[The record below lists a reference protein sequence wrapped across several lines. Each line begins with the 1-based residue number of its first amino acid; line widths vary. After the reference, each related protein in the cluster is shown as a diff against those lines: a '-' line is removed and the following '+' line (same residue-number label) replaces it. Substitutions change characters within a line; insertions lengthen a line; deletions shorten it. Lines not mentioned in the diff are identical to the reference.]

1 MISGDDMEEKLKSIE
16 ARRVKLYEIYKKE
29 TKFGLISFGLLALSI
44 VIFILAEQVIL
55 LVLVALFLVT
65 ALVFVAKASVHAS
78 KFKEIIKTELITAML
93 EDQFEKVAYSHQ
105 QSIPIQTINATKMI
119 KSPDRFS
126 GEDYIRGTYKD
137 VSFEVSDIDLKER
150 VETTDSKGNRHVS
163 YQTYFKGR
171 WYIFKFGRK
180 FDGTIKIAE
189 GGRWQMNTKGLTKM
203 DTESIEFNKKFSM
216 FASSQEY
223 GFYQITP
230 RMLEKFME
238 LEKLHRGS
246 ILYYFNED
254 ELHIGVNDRRDY
266 LELPLKKA
274 VNQQALID
282 FKADIEL
289 IPAIINELKLD
300 SDKFKNKEQKG
311 VN

>member
-1 MISGDDMEEKLKSIE
+1 MISGDDMEQKLNSIE
-16 ARRVKLYEIYKKE
+16 ARRIKLYEVYKKE
-29 TKFGLISFGLLALSI
+29 SKSSLILFGLMVVSLALFI
-44 VIFILAEQVIL
+44 FTQQAFIIIFVII
-55 LVLVALFLVT
+55 FLVG
-65 ALVFVAKASVHAS
+65 ALIFVAKAAVHAN
-78 KFKEIIKTELITAML
+78 KFKEIIKSELITAML
-93 EDQFEKVAYSHQ
+93 EDQFEHVGYSHK

-119 KSPDRFS
+119 KRPDRFS

-137 VSFEVSDIDLKER
+137 VDFEVSDIDLKER
-150 VETTDSKGNRHVS
+150 VETRDSKGNRTVS

-171 WYIFKFGRK
+171 WYIFKFGRS

-189 GGRWQMNTKGLTKM
+189 GGRWQMNTQGLTKM
-203 DTESIEFNKKFSM
+203 DTESILFNKKFSI
-216 FASSQEY
+216 FVSSLEY

-230 RMLEKFME
+230 RILEKLME

-246 ILYYFNED
+246 ILYYFNAN

-289 IPAIINELKLD
+289 IPAIINELNLD

>member
-1 MISGDDMEEKLKSIE
+1 MEEKLRSIE
-16 ARRVKLYEIYKKE
+16 ARRVKLYEVYKKE
-29 TKFGLISFGLLALSI
+29 NKFGLIAFGLMLLVLA
-44 VIFILAEQVIL
+44 IFIVTQVVIL
-55 LVLVALFLVT
+55 LGF
-65 ALVFVAKASVHAS
+65 VFVFLITAIVFVGRAAVHAS
-78 KFKEIIKTELITAML
+78 KFKDIIKTELITAML
-93 EDQFEKVAYSHQ
+93 EDQFEDVGYSHH

-126 GEDYIRGTYKD
+126 GEDYIKGRYKD
-137 VSFEVSDIDLKER
+137 VSFEVSDVDLKER
-150 VETTDSKGNRHVS
+150 VETRDSKGNRHVS

-180 FDGTIKIAE
+180 FDGTIKISE
-189 GGRWQMNTKGLTKM
+189 GSRWQMNTKGLIKM
-203 DTESIEFNKKFSM
+203 DTESIEFNKKFSI

-230 RMLEKFME
+230 RILEKFME